1 MTETETS
8 EFQSLLTE
16 IKTSLPGIRSL
27 QDETTQ
33 LRQQLTETR
42 RILATR
48 STLQAPRS
56 HASVSAQRE
65 ALTAFARDTLGL
77 TTRAALTTNEIPLP
91 TQFGGQ
97 IRELI
102 SEFGVVRRCM
112 AHYPIGMG
120 TCRPPRMG
128 TRPAFGSIAMS
139 AP

>member
-16 IKTSLPGIRSL
+16 IKTSLSGIRSL

-48 STLQAPRS
+48 ATLQAPRS
-56 HASVSAQRE
+56 HGSVTDDCARHHASTFIVHCEKSGKLDALCSIPSQRD
-65 ALTAFARDTLGL
+65 AITAFARDTLGL
-77 TTRAALTTNEIPLP
+77 TTRAALTTSEITMP
-91 TQFGGQ
+91 TQFGSQ

-102 SEFGVVRRCM
+102 SEF
-112 AHYPIGMG
+112 
-120 TCRPPRMG
+120 
-128 TRPAFGSIAMS
+128 
-139 AP
+139 